1 MSGARWARC
10 GEAAG
15 SGGGFERAPR
25 AEGPP
30 LVTVMSVET
39 SSGQSASREGEGRAG
54 MRGVGCARSLCGVG
68 GRGREGSRSERQG
81 RPGGEGGEGRRAWG
95 VGGARKG
102 GRACAQVE
110 SSPGLSTP
118 GWTEGAHE
126 QHVQRSCVEGTCRT
140 ALRQWSDSET
150 SAPPRMNTLTFIY
163 IYTRATRHAPR
174 ATRRAPTPKRFV
186 FLLAG
191 LRSRLV
197 LRDARVPRA
206 ACRVPRAA
214 CLVPRAACR
223 VPRAARHAPC
233 AGCLVPRASCH
244 VPRASCHVRA
254 ASPGWRLGG
263 RRRRH
268 SNVRTKTL
276 KYNSRIPRHA
286 TRRRN
291 SARRFS
297 SLL

>member
-1 MSGARWARC
+1 MRTRARARPHRDRRVLAAALSGARWARC

-30 LVTVMSVET
+30 LVTVLSVET

-126 QHVQRSCVEGTCRT
+126 QHVQRSCVEGRT

-163 IYTRATRHAPR
+163 IYTRHAPR
-174 ATRRAPTPKRFV
+174 AARHTSRPTPQAFRV
-186 FLLAG
+186 
-191 LRSRLV
+191 S
-197 LRDARVPRA
+197 ARRPPLTPRASCRARA

-214 CLVPRAACR
+214 CLVPRASCLVPRAACR
-223 VPRAARHAPC
+223 VPRATRRVPDAS
-233 AGCLVPRASCH
+233 CLVPRVTCLE
-244 VPRASCHVRA
+244 PRATCV
-254 ASPGWRLGG
+254 
-263 RRRRH
+263 RRH
-268 SNVRTKTL
+268 PGGGSAGGGGAILTL
-276 KYNSRIPRHA
+276 EQRP
-286 TRRRN
+286 
-291 SARRFS
+291 
-297 SLL
+297 